1 MKKQV
6 VEKSILVEKE
16 PSFFQKYKL
25 ALIPMFFAILLYSN
39 TLHNGFVLDDGLIN
53 QDTEVTGG
61 IKNFFNF
68 FVQKALP
75 EVGNIKPYR
84 PVTSISFAL
93 DYTFFKSDDVDKT
106 ASSMHLMNVFYY
118 VLALFFTFIF
128 IKKLFKSNYFALA
141 ISMLFAS
148 HPLHTEVVANIKSRD
163 EILAYLFGIIFLLFY
178 VKYKES
184 NLRKYLYGSLLFY
197 FIAILSKESALL
209 FIGII
214 PFIDYY
220 LSENKK
226 FEFVKDVKWI
236 LITAIIYLVLQ
247 RIILGNNFV
256 INMTEIDNMLVG
268 ITNVSDNLATRIYLV
283 GLYLYKIAVPTSLM
297 YDYSIGAISVKTFR
311 NFSVWLSLFSILGL
325 IYLTFKGIVKKNKAA
340 FGLLFMFV
348 MFVLTCNL
356 FINIGATF
364 AERFAFTPVLGF
376 AIAIVYL
383 LNELVIKFKLKR
395 EFSLIFLAP
404 IILLYSFKTYSRNEN
419 WKDNQTLFTHDYF
432 ENSKSIRIQNNY
444 ASALYLR
451 AKSSNDSILQRKLYL
466 ESITVLDSVTNKY
479 PNYVEA
485 YIQKGINYLEIK
497 ECEKAVAN
505 FEKAKNIGTYN
516 FVIEQNLG
524 VGYINCNR
532 PNDAVK
538 VFSKLLIND
547 PKQEQYYIKNLGV
560 AFYNAKIID
569 SSFYYLTK
577 LKNNFPDDADVD
589 NYLKLVTTSA
599 KNQTT
604 KSENAVDVAT
614 NSSEDTVEKAT
625 AEFNEAYKFY
635 LNGNKDKAKVALE
648 NLVKKY
654 PNYAMNY
661 SVLGLLSDEKGNY
674 GKAVEYYKKSIAIN
688 PNDYR
693 IYFNLGNAYLN
704 LKENDKAIS
713 YLEKCIKMNP
723 TYAKPYKSLEFYY
736 KSINDAE
743 KASYYGQKFNEFNK

>member
-1 MKKQV
+1 MKKKA
-6 VEKSILVEKE
+6 VEKSTILEKE

-25 ALIPMFFAILLYSN
+25 ALIPMFFAIALYFN
-39 TLHNGFVLDDGLIN
+39 TLHHGFVLDDGLIN

-68 FVQKALP
+68 FTQKALP
-75 EVGNIKPYR
+75 EVGSIKPYR
-84 PVTSISFAL
+84 PVTSISFAI
-93 DYTFFKSDDVDKT
+93 DYTFLKSDDVAKM
-106 ASSMHLMNVFYY
+106 ASNMHLMNVLYY
-118 VLALFFTFIF
+118 GLALFFTFIF
-128 IKKLFKSNYFALA
+128 IKKLFKNNLFALS
-141 ISMLFAS
+141 ISLLFAS

-163 EILAYLFGIIFLLFY
+163 EILAFLFGIIFLLFY
-178 VKYKES
+178 IKYKKS
-184 NLRKYLYGSLLFY
+184 NLRKYFYGSLVFY

-214 PFIDYY
+214 PFIAYY

-226 FEFVKDVKWI
+226 FEFVKDVKWF
-236 LITAIIYLVLQ
+236 LIPAIIYLVLQ

-256 INMTEIDNMLVG
+256 VNMTEIDNMLVG
-268 ITNVSDNLATRIYLV
+268 ITNVSDNLATRIYIV
-283 GLYLYKIAVPTSLM
+283 GLYLYKIIVPTSLF
-297 YDYSIGAISVKTFR
+297 YDYSIGAISPKTFG
-311 NFSVWLSLFSILGL
+311 NFSVWIGLFSIIGL
-325 IYLTFKGIVKKNKAA
+325 IYLTFKGIIRKNKAA

-348 MFVLTCNL
+348 MFALTCNL
-356 FINIGATF
+356 FISIGATF
-364 AERFAFTPVLGF
+364 AERFAFTPILGF

-383 LNELVIKFKLKR
+383 LNEIATKFKIKR
-395 EFSLIFLAP
+395 QFLLVFFVP
-404 IILLYSFKTYSRNEN
+404 MILFYSFKTYSRNEN
-419 WKDNQTLFTHDYF
+419 WKDNQTLFTHDYL

-444 ASALYLR
+444 ASALYLK
-451 AKSSNDSILQRKLYL
+451 AKSENDSILQRKLYL
-466 ESITVLDSVTNKY
+466 ESSKVLDSVTDKY

-497 ECEKAVAN
+497 DCEKAVFN
-505 FEKAKNIGTYN
+505 FERAKSIGTYN

-547 PKQEQYYIKNLGV
+547 PKQEQYYLKNLSV

-577 LKNNFPDDADVD
+577 LKNKFPDDADVN
-589 NYLKLVTTSA
+589 NYLKLVTSSN
-599 KNQTT
+599 KIQTT
-604 KSENAVDVAT
+604 TSENITDVVT
-614 NSSEDTVEKAT
+614 NSSVNDIAKAT
-625 AEFNEAYKFY
+625 TEFNEAYKFY
-635 LNGNKDKAKVALE
+635 LNGNKDKAKVTLE
-648 NLVKKY
+648 NLVIKY

-661 SVLGLLSDEKGNY
+661 SVLGLISDEKGNY

-693 IYFNLGNAYLN
+693 IYFNMGNAYLN
-704 LKENDKAIS
+704 LKENDKAIN

-723 TYAKPYKSLEFYY
+723 TYAKPYKSLELYY
-736 KSINDAE
+736 KSLNDTE
-743 KASYYGQKFNEFNK
+743 KATYYAQKFNELNK